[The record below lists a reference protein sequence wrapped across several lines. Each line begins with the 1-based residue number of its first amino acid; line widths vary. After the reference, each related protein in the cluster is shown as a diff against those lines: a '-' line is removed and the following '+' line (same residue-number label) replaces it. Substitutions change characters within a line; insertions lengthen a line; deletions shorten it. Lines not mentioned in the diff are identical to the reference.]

1 MGVKIDLEKCN
12 GDGECVETCPVEVLA
27 IENEKAVVKNPD
39 ECIECEA
46 CVSACPHE
54 AISME

>member
-1 MGVKIDLEKCN
+1 MPVKIDVSKCT
-12 GDGECVETCPVEVLA
+12 GDGECVSTCPVEVLA
-27 IENEKAVVKNPD
+27 MEGDKAVVKNPD

-46 CVSACPHE
+46 CVSACPSE